1 MAGPYFWGRTPALS
15 MGFYERRLLPHI
27 VNVAMNT
34 TAVTD
39 ERRRCLENVTGTV
52 LEVGFGTGLNLPH
65 YPRTVTKVVGVDPSE
80 TSAKLAR
87 QRMAASPFPVE
98 TIRLSAEK
106 LPVADA
112 SFESIVSTFTLCTIP
127 DVASAL
133 LEMRRALRPGGRLY
147 FVEHGRADDPNV
159 RRWQERLNSIQQT
172 VFGGCNLNR
181 PISAL
186 IEQAGFEIERLENSY
201 MKGAPKFG
209 GFLYR
214 GVAKRSG
221 S

>member
-1 MAGPYFWGRTPALS
+1 
-15 MGFYERRLLPHI
+15 MGFYENRVLPHI

-34 TAVTD
+34 KAIKD
-39 ERRRCLENVTGTV
+39 ERRRCLENVKGTV

-65 YPRTVTKVVGVDPSE
+65 YQRTVTKVVGVDPSE
-80 TSAKLAR
+80 TSARLAR
-87 QRMAASPFPVE
+87 KRIVASPFPVE
-98 TIRLSAEK
+98 IIGLSAERI
-106 LPVADA
+106 PVADA

-127 DVASAL
+127 DAASAL

-147 FVEHGRADDPNV
+147 FVEHGRADDPAV
-159 RRWQERLNSIQQT
+159 ARWQERLNSLEQT

-181 PISAL
+181 NIRAL
-186 IEQAGFEIERLENSY
+186 IEQAGFEMERLENSY
-201 MKGAPKFG
+201 LKGSPKFG